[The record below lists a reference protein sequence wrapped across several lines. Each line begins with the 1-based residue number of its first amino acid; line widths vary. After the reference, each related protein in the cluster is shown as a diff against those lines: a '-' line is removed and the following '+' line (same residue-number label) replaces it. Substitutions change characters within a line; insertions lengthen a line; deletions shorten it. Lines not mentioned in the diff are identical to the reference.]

1 MQTRSSTNRLIW
13 DNVMWF
19 AGTMA
24 LAFFVWVIAS
34 LQSDPVQERL
44 FRNIPVQVEF
54 SAGLVITDQS
64 RDTVTVTVRGPQ
76 STLDQLDTDD
86 IQVLADLSTL
96 GTGLHR
102 VNLEPRVSRRASVDT
117 SPRQISVTLEEAS
130 EQFKPITVVT
140 TNAPPA
146 GYETSADSPILDVSQ
161 VLVSGPLSKVDQV
174 SAVRVALDLQEE
186 RSSFQGDYRLV
197 PVDIDGDPVTD
208 VVLDPA
214 TVHITVQIDPR
225 PDIREVRVTPN
236 ILAETLPD
244 GYALTEISYDPQVI
258 LVSGSPERLENAP
271 GTFFTD
277 PIDLVGH
284 TSSFEQDVT
293 VQIPDENLFA
303 VGAQNIRVS
312 IGITPLIASRQLD
325 RIPIQI
331 FGVSEGLT
339 AALAPN
345 EVTILITGPQLLVQD
360 LESNNLRVIV
370 DLTGLSEGNY
380 QIPPEVSISQGQTA
394 DTNLSVLPA
403 EIDVV
408 ITRDPESIEATE
420 TPTSE

>member
-1 MQTRSSTNRLIW
+1 M
-13 DNVMWF
+13 M
-19 AGTMA
+19 
-24 LAFFVWVIAS
+24 LAFFIWVIAS

-44 FRNIPVQVEF
+44 FRNIPVQVDF
-54 SAGLVITDQS
+54 GPGLVITDQS

-86 IQVLADLSTL
+86 IEVRADLTTL

-102 VNLEPRVSRRASVDT
+102 VNLEVRLSRSATVDT
-117 SPRQISVTLEEAS
+117 SPRQITVTLEEAS
-130 EQFKPITVVT
+130 EQFKPITVET

-146 GYETSADSPILDVSQ
+146 GYEVSANGPSLDVNQ
-161 VLVSGPLSKVDQV
+161 VLVNGPLSKVDQV
-174 SAVRVALDLQEE
+174 VAARAMLNLEEE

-197 PVDIDGDPVTD
+197 PIDIDGNPVSD

-214 TVHITVQIDPR
+214 TVHINVQIEPR

-244 GYALTEISYDPQVI
+244 GFALTEITYEPQVI
-258 LVSGSPERLENAP
+258 LVSGSPERLVNAP

-293 VQIPDENLFA
+293 VQIPDENLFV

-312 IGITPLIASRQLD
+312 VGITPLIASRQFD
-325 RIPIQI
+325 RIPIQV
-331 FGVSEGLT
+331 FGTGEGLA
-339 AALAPN
+339 AALAPD
-345 EVTILITGPQLLVQD
+345 EVTVLITGPQLLVQE
-360 LESNNLRVIV
+360 LEPTNLRVMV
-370 DLTGLSEGNY
+370 DLTGLAEGSY
-380 QIPPEVSISQGQTA
+380 QIPPDVSISQGVTT

-408 ITRDPESIEATE
+408 ITRTPE
-420 TPTSE
+420 P

>member
-1 MQTRSSTNRLIW
+1 MQTSASTNRLIW
-13 DNVMWF
+13 DNAMWF
-19 AGTMA
+19 AGSMA

-34 LQSDPVQERL
+34 LQSDPVQERI
-44 FRNIPVQVEF
+44 FRNIPVQVDF
-54 SAGLVITDQS
+54 SPGLVITDQS
-64 RDTVTVTVRGPQ
+64 RETVTVTVRGPQ
-76 STLDQLDTDD
+76 STLDQLDSDD
-86 IQVLADLSTL
+86 IEVRADLTSL

-102 VNLEPRVSRRASVDT
+102 VNLEPRASRRASVDT
-117 SPRQISVTLEEAS
+117 SPRQIMITLEEAS

-146 GYETSADSPILDVSQ
+146 GYEISAGSPVLDVNQ

-174 SAVRVALDLQEE
+174 TAVRVTLDLRNE

-197 PVDIDGDPVTD
+197 PIDLDDSPVSD
-208 VVLDPA
+208 VVLDPS
-214 TVHITVQIDPR
+214 TIHIAVQIEPR
-225 PDIREVRVTPN
+225 PDIREVRITPN

-244 GYALTEISYDPQVI
+244 GYALTEISYDPQMI
-258 LVSGSPERLENAP
+258 LVSGSPERLANAP

-293 VQIPDENLFA
+293 VQIPDENLFV

-325 RIPIQI
+325 RIPIQV
-331 FGVSEGLT
+331 FGADTGLT
-339 AALAPN
+339 AALVPD
-345 EVTILITGPQLLVQD
+345 EVTVLITGPQLLVQN
-360 LESNNLRVIV
+360 LESTNLRVIV
-370 DLTGLSEGNY
+370 DLTGLAEGNY

-408 ITRDPESIEATE
+408 ITRAVEATE
-420 TPTSE
+420 TPTSQ